1 MKFKGRAQQRATE
14 EALIIAGEGR
24 IMQIINKME
33 VRRWMKFQQALDR
46 GHGEKLAS
54 GVVAVLVLSHLH
66 GAQEQHRSGLPVA
79 HQAQGHT

>member
-1 MKFKGRAQQRATE
+1 MKFKGRAQQGATE

-33 VRRWMKFQQALDR
+33 VRKWMKFQQALDR

-54 GVVAVLVLSHLH
+54 GVVAVLVLSHI

-79 HQAQGHT
+79 HQAQGRT